1 MNKEE
6 FLLSLPDSISLT
18 EALSDV
24 ARIFTKLSF
33 IYRKKSQGDLEK
45 YICFHKELKWGVYKH
60 EDKYFLVRIIHP
72 PKLFGFEGNSSVAKV
87 TEVLTGTTDHSDL
100 EKKSIR
106 GSILL
111 GKTSDSEKLFLQ
123 AITDE
128 GTKEAFEEIAGISP
142 GEMLAM
148 IAQRQFAQSTTNGDA
163 MAIKAI
169 TEANKYIEPTQD
181 AKTANE
187 EKGEEMSEEDLMTR
201 LLELT
206 KVGPKDTAKH

>member
-1 MNKEE
+1 MPNKEDPAGHLKKYASQPGE
-6 FLLSLPDSISLT
+6 SGTPKGRPLGSKN
-18 EALSDV
+18 
-24 ARIFTKLSF
+24 KL
-33 IYRKKSQGDLEK
+33 
-45 YICFHKELKWGVYKH
+45 
-60 EDKYFLVRIIHP
+60 
-72 PKLFGFEGNSSVAKV
+72 KL
-87 TEVLTGTTDHSDL
+87 
-100 EKKSIR
+100 
-106 GSILL
+106 
-111 GKTSDSEKLFLQ
+111 
-123 AITDE
+123 
-128 GTKEAFEEIAGISP
+128 TKEAFEEIAGISP

-187 EKGEEMSEEDLMTR
+187 EKVEDMSEEDLMTR

>member
-1 MNKEE
+1 MPNKEDPAGHLKKYAWKPGE
-6 FLLSLPDSISLT
+6 SGNPKGRPLGSKNKLKLP
-18 EALSDV
+18 
-24 ARIFTKLSF
+24 
-33 IYRKKSQGDLEK
+33 
-45 YICFHKELKWGVYKH
+45 
-60 EDKYFLVRIIHP
+60 
-72 PKLFGFEGNSSVAKV
+72 
-87 TEVLTGTTDHSDL
+87 
-100 EKKSIR
+100 
-106 GSILL
+106 
-111 GKTSDSEKLFLQ
+111 
-123 AITDE
+123 
-128 GTKEAFEEIAGISP
+128 KEAFEEIAGISP

-187 EKGEEMSEEDLMTR
+187 EKVEDMSEEDLMTR